1 MMSFPNLQ
9 YIEALVLA
17 LRILIKIGPGGEVEP
32 AWPTLGKLQ
41 STRQHLM
48 FYQI

>member
-1 MMSFPNLQ
+1 LLEYIDSGDVDMMSFPNLQ

-32 AWPTLGKLQ
+32 A
-41 STRQHLM
+41 
-48 FYQI
+48 